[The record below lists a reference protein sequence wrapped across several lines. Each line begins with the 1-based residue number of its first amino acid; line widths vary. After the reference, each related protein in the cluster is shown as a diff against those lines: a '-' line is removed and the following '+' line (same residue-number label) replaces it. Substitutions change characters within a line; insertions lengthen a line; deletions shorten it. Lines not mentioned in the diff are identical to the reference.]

1 MNQNKL
7 FIGNLHYS
15 VTEEQLRNLFAP
27 YGNLVSVK
35 VMPGKGYG
43 FIELET
49 PEQAQKIK
57 DTLSESVFQG
67 RRLLIDG
74 VPDKRSGTRTWAS
87 LSDQPHKQV
96 RKQDG
101 RINSD
106 RRPRTEISSE
116 PAEKVHHLVDVTKEY
131 KKSDQTEQKP
141 KKPAAQIGQ
150 YAAPL
155 SHEKNQKI
163 PTSGKNPNQTSPNK
177 LDQERGDQQQR
188 TFTQSPDQRKGPKY
202 PGKQEGKN
210 NKPNK
215 GKPTAV
221 KEKPPKN
228 PHPYQGSKKSK
239 TAQKPNHD
247 SKQESPEPQEDERVS
262 YLKYMASKAE
272 KSN

>member
-15 VTEEQLRNLFAP
+15 VTEDQLRNLFAP

-43 FIELET
+43 FIELQT

-74 VPDKRSGTRTWAS
+74 VPDKRSGGRKWAS
-87 LSDQPHKQV
+87 LSDHPYKQG

-106 RRPRTEISSE
+106 KRSRSETSSE
-116 PAEKVHHLVDVTKEY
+116 PAEQIHHLIDVTKEF
-131 KKSDQTEQKP
+131 KKSDQNEQKP
-141 KKPAAQIGQ
+141 KKPAARIGQ
-150 YAAPL
+150 YATPL
-155 SHEKNQKI
+155 TPEKNQKM
-163 PTSGKNPNQTSPNK
+163 PTSGKTPYEASPNK
-177 LDQERGDQQQR
+177 LEHGRGDQQQQ
-188 TFTQSPDQRKGPKY
+188 TLTLSQDQRKRSKY
-202 PGKQEGKN
+202 LGKHEEKN

-215 GKPTAV
+215 GKLNAV

-239 TAQKPNHD
+239 TAQKPNQD
-247 SKQESPEPQEDERVS
+247 SRQKSSKPQEDERVS

-272 KSN
+272 KSK